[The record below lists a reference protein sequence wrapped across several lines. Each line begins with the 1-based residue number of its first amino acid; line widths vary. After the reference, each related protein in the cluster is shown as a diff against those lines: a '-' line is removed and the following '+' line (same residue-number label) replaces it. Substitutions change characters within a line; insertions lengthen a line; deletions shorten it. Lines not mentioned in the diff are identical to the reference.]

1 MLTRVSAFRLQA
13 SNRTV
18 LKQYFYPAHPA
29 FQAPVTISLAITAF
43 SFLLSGCQA
52 GHNSDGSEGKKAAE
66 AVQVGAAIQGRAPG
80 SQGLTTSRSSGS
92 QPAAE
97 FSEID
102 SHRIENTG
110 VQAPA
115 STEAAVGSSTAG
127 GADFVSR
134 LIAVTDETAQRIELK
149 TDLIKERD
157 LVVPLHLTG
166 HVEPDFGGE
175 TDISARITGRITRID
190 VRPGDK
196 VVKGQLLAMIDSRE
210 VAELEG
216 EMVEAKSKL
225 DIAQAHANRERQ
237 VYEEQIAR
245 PKALLDE
252 KARVAHAKVK
262 LDLALSEFH
271 RVDDL
276 YREKIAAGKDYVAAK
291 ANVAEAKVEMEQAQT
306 GMQREQHLYDDRVL
320 MKKDYQLAMAEV
332 TREKQHLNTIIRRLE
347 FIGADRKLTSE
358 VLATG
363 DINGL
368 ARIVAPV
375 SGVLNRYEFSVG
387 ELVHP
392 EQSMFKLTDLSYVQV
407 YADLPEIDLQR
418 VKLGDVAKIK
428 VPSYPNVVFE
438 GTISLIAQR
447 VHVETRSVPI
457 RARLANAD
465 GKLKPNMY
473 AELDLRGTAKHCL
486 SCPIA
491 AVQEYEGNKIVFVKK
506 AGGYEARLVK
516 VGASAVQYVEIVNGV
531 QDGEE
536 VATQGSLMLKTEL
549 SNHR

>member
-1 MLTRVSAFRLQA
+1 M
-13 SNRTV
+13 
-18 LKQYFYPAHPA
+18 LKQYFPPTQSALK
-29 FQAPVTISLAITAF
+29 APTVCGLALTALSL
-43 SFLLSGCQA
+43 LLSGCQ
-52 GHNSDGSEGKKAAE
+52 GGGQVGGQSHDGAEPGKKGAE
-66 AVQVGAAIQGRAPG
+66 AVQVGAAIKGRAPG
-80 SQGLTTSRSSGS
+80 SQGLTPNNYVLEKADESGHTSATSDTKIG
-92 QPAAE
+92 
-97 FSEID
+97 
-102 SHRIENTG
+102 
-110 VQAPA
+110 
-115 STEAAVGSSTAG
+115 TAG
-127 GADFVSR
+127 GVAFTPR
-134 LIAVTDETAQRIELK
+134 FIPVTDQTAQRIELK
-149 TDLIKERD
+149 TDLVKERD
-157 LVVPLHLTG
+157 LVLPLHLTG
-166 HVEPDFGGE
+166 HVEPDIGGE
-175 TDISARITGRITRID
+175 TDVSVRITGRVTRID

-320 MKKDYQLAMAEV
+320 MKKDYQLALAEV

-375 SGVLNRYEFSVG
+375 DGVLNRYEFSVG

-428 VPSYPNVVFE
+428 VPSYPNAVFE

-506 AGGYEARLVK
+506 SGGYEARLVK
-516 VGASAVQYVEIVNGV
+516 VGAYAVQYVEIVSGV
-531 QDGEE
+531 QGGEE